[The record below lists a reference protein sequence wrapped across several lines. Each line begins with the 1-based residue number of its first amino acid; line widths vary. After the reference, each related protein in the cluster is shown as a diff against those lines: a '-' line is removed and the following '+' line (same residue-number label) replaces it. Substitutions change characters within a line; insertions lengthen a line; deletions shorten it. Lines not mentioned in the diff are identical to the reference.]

1 MESDIR
7 ILTLDD
13 ACPELPIVE
22 GQGRAVAV
30 VWPGA
35 GATLRSMHHIELAP
49 GARTIV
55 LRHPSEAVY
64 YVRNGAGS
72 VRGPDAGTHDSLIEG
87 AMIHVAPGA
96 AYRFEAGENGL
107 VLLGGPCP
115 PDEAFYAH
123 LPGGVP
129 RAAPGE
135 GRGRGLG
142 IRIFHRDEP
151 DLRLPF
157 ISKDARF
164 VVWLGVG
171 AETANMN
178 YVRMEPG
185 EANVP
190 HIHEYSE
197 DTIFILEGEGTIRDF
212 DNDRVLEFRAGQAI
226 HVPPGVK
233 HAVAA
238 DRGVE
243 VVSVGGPA
251 PADKPLLRRAGVLK
265 EPAESP

>member
-1 MESDIR
+1 MGSDIR

-13 ACPELPIVE
+13 ACPELPVVE
-22 GQGRAVAV
+22 GAGRAVAL
-30 VWPGA
+30 VWPGT
-35 GATLRSMHHIELAP
+35 GAALRSMHHVALAP
-49 GARTIV
+49 GAGTV
-55 LRHPSEAVY
+55 ALRHPDEAVY
-64 YVRNGAGS
+64 YVQGGTGS
-72 VRGPDAGTHDSLIEG
+72 VFGPEDGTRSLIEG
-87 AMIHVAPGA
+87 SMIHIGPGTS
-96 AYRFEAGENGL
+96 YRFAAGEYGMA
-107 VLLGGPCP
+107 LLGGPCP
-115 PDEAFYAH
+115 PDPALYAH
-123 LPGGVP
+123 LPGGSQQEAQHDAK
-129 RAAPGE
+129 RS
-135 GRGRGLG
+135 LG

-151 DLRLPF
+151 DLKLPF

-197 DTIFILEGEGTIRDF
+197 DTIFILEGEGTVRDF
-212 DNDRVLEFRAGQAI
+212 DRDRALEFRAGQAI

>member
-1 MESDIR
+1 MGSEIR

-13 ACPELPIVE
+13 ACPELAIVE
-22 GQGRAVAV
+22 GEGRAVAV

-35 GATLRSMHHIELAP
+35 GAALRSMHHVELGP
-49 GARTIV
+49 GAGTIL

-64 YVRNGAGS
+64 YVRGGS
-72 VRGPDAGTHDSLIEG
+72 GNVLGPDAGSRDPLVEG
-87 AMIHVAPGA
+87 SMVHVAPGA
-96 AYRFEAGENGL
+96 AYRFVAGESGL

-115 PDEAFYAH
+115 PDEALYAPP
-123 LPGGVP
+123 PGEVP
-129 RAAPGE
+129 RAVQGE
-135 GRGRGLG
+135 AAGQGLG
-142 IRIFHRDEP
+142 IRIFHRDKP

-157 ISKDARF
+157 ISRDARF

-197 DTIFILEGEGTIRDF
+197 DTIFILQGEGTIRDF

-251 PADKPLLRRAGVLK
+251 PADKPLLRRAGVLAD
-265 EPAESP
+265 EAWSP